1 MNRALWSKSLRESR
15 TLLVSLTLLMFAFHW
30 LFVWLTS
37 LVDLGAYKVIMQAL
51 PGEFRS
57 MIHLPIA
64 KLATDAGRISL
75 AYIDP
80 VAIFAVLSW
89 ALARGSDC
97 VAGEIGR
104 GTMEMLLAQP
114 VSRLAVLAVHAAVT
128 TLGAAV
134 LAVAAWLGTAQGV
147 IACKMAGDVPLAAY
161 IPAAANLFALTFFLA
176 AASSMISACESYRWR
191 AIGVMGGFY
200 LVELVIKV
208 VGRLAPQFDWLLYA
222 TFLGAFEPQVLAVS
236 PERAWELS
244 LRYDGTLIGL
254 GLAAYTVAAV
264 VFCRRDLPAPL

>member
-1 MNRALWSKSLRESR
+1 MNRALWSKSLLEARA
-15 TLLVSLTLLMFAFHW
+15 LLVSLTVLMFAFHW

-64 KLATDAGRISL
+64 KLATDTGRIAL

-80 VAIFAVLSW
+80 VAVFAVLSW

-114 VSRLAVLAVHAAVT
+114 VSRLSVLAIHAVVT

-134 LAVAAWLGTAQGV
+134 LAAAAWLGTAQGV
-147 IACKMAGDVPLAAY
+147 VACKLADEAPLAAFV
-161 IPAAANLFALTFFLA
+161 PAAANLFALTFFLCA
-176 AASSMISACESYRWR
+176 VCSMISACESYRWR
-191 AIGVMGGFY
+191 AIGIMGGFY
-200 LVELVIKV
+200 MVELVIKV
-208 VGRLAPQFDWLLYA
+208 VGRLAPNFEWLIYC

-236 PERAWELS
+236 PERALALS
-244 LRYDGTLIGL
+244 LSYDGTLIGL
-254 GLAAYTVAAV
+254 GLAAYIVAAV

>member
-1 MNRALWSKSLRESR
+1 MTKALWSKSFREAR
-15 TLLVSLTLLMFAFHW
+15 PLLLALAALMFVFNW

-51 PGEFRS
+51 PGELHS
-57 MIHLPIA
+57 MINLPLS
-64 KLATDAGRISL
+64 KLATDTGRIAL

-80 VAIFAVLSW
+80 VAVFAVLSW

-114 VSRLAVLAVHAAVT
+114 VRRVAIVAVHAAVT
-128 TLGAAV
+128 TFGAAM
-134 LAVAAWLGTAQGV
+134 LAVAAWLGTVQGL
-147 IACKMAGDVPLAAY
+147 IACNMTADVAFADF
-161 IPAAANLFALTFFLA
+161 IPAAGNLFALAFFLA
-176 AASSMISACESYRWR
+176 AASSLISACESYRWR
-191 AIGVMGGFY
+191 AIGAMGAFY
-200 LVELVIKV
+200 MVQLVIKV
-208 VGRLAPQFDWLLYA
+208 IGRLAPKFDWLLYG
-222 TFLGAFEPQVLAVS
+222 TFLGAFEPQVMAVS

-244 LRYDGTLIGL
+244 VRYDGVLIAL
-254 GLAAYTVAAV
+254 GLVAYVLAAV

>member
-1 MNRALWSKSLRESR
+1 MNGALWSKSFREAR
-15 TLLVSLTLLMFAFHW
+15 PLLLSLAVLMFAFNV

-51 PGEFRS
+51 PGEIRS
-57 MIHLPIA
+57 MMNLPLA
-64 KLATDAGRISL
+64 KLATDTGRIAL

-80 VAIFAVLSW
+80 VVIFAVLSW
-89 ALARGSDC
+89 ALARGSDS

-114 VSRLAVLAVHAAVT
+114 VSRLAILSVHAVVT

-134 LAVAAWLGTAQGV
+134 LAVAAWLGTVQGLA
-147 IACKMAGDVPLAAY
+147 ACKMSDEVAY
-161 IPAAANLFALTFFLA
+161 ADFIPAAGNLFALAFFLA
-176 AASSMISACESYRWR
+176 AVSSMISAWESYRWR
-191 AIGVMGGFY
+191 AIGIMGGFY
-200 LVELVIKV
+200 MVQLVIKV
-208 VGRLAPQFDWLLYA
+208 VGRMAPRFDWLLYG
-222 TFLGAFEPQVLAVS
+222 TFLGAFEPQVMAVN
-236 PERAWELS
+236 PERAWDLT

-254 GLAAYTVAAV
+254 GLAAYITAAI

>member
-15 TLLVSLTLLMFAFHW
+15 TLLVSLTVLMFAFHW

-64 KLATDAGRISL
+64 KLATDAGRIAL

-147 IACKMAGDVPLAAY
+147 IACKMADDVPLAAY

-176 AASSMISACESYRWR
+176 AASSLISACESYRWR

-244 LRYDGTLIGL
+244 LRYDGTLVGL
-254 GLAAYTVAAV
+254 GLAAYVIAAV